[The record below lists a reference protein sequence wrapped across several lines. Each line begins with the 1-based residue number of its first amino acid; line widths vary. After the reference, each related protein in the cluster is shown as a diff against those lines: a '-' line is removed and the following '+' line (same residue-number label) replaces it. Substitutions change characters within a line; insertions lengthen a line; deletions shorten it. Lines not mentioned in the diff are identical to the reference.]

1 MSARTSPRSGNYYGR
16 RLLLLRRIEDL
27 IRELEVAISAAREA
41 GEVLREGFGA
51 EQAVRYK
58 GEVDIVTE
66 ADECAEDAGRGRRTG
81 GREGHS
87 LDRGLLERT
96 GLISAPYLGY
106 SVQQRSEGGSANG
119 APGVLQVKRGQ

>member
-1 MSARTSPRSGNYYGR
+1 
-16 RLLLLRRIEDL
+16 LLLLRRIEDL

-66 ADECAEDAGRGRRTG
+66 ADERAEGVIRESLFGVFPSYWMLAEEGELAGEKDTRWIVDSLNGR
-81 GREGHS
+81 
-87 LDRGLLERT
+87 
-96 GLISAPYLGY
+96 
-106 SVQQRSEGGSANG
+106 V
-119 APGVLQVKRGQ
+119 

>member
-1 MSARTSPRSGNYYGR
+1 MSARTSPRAGNYYGR
-16 RLLLLRRIEDL
+16 RLLLLRRIKDL

-66 ADECAEDAGRGRRTG
+66 ADERAEAVIKDILLGAFPAYGMLAEEGRDLRRRAWTGRQ
-81 GREGHS
+81 
-87 LDRGLLERT
+87 
-96 GLISAPYLGY
+96 P
-106 SVQQRSEGGSANG
+106 QRSSTRKGI
-119 APGVLQVKRGQ
+119 